1 MVGKG
6 LNCAERTNQNGVSRS
21 GRASAGTL
29 LVTLAAALVFLGV
42 YRPPAGLGSAPFAQA
57 TVLVPSVRAALNAF
71 GRSGEVRMRFA
82 LPGDKLEYPLEVG
95 GDPNTLG
102 YTWVRLDD
110 SVAVDSIRPLDGERL
125 IAPPEPG
132 FYQLAVMRD
141 GVRRVVGDLTV
152 AVLVPFEKKQGPILD
167 GYTIGTF
174 LAERIGGVEEDL
186 PEGFV
191 RVDSRTAN
199 LPVSKHLRLGDFL
212 TKDNQDVWPRYAAI
226 DARLLD
232 KLELVIDA
240 IGELRGDTS
249 GVRVEIDVHSAFR
262 TPFYNTR
269 NRFARDSRHTHGD
282 AIDVAIDAN
291 GDGRITR
298 SDTRLVALA
307 VERIE
312 SLHPDLVGGMGLYT
326 SARYNQ
332 AFVHIDTRGSKA
344 RWKG

>member
-1 MVGKG
+1 MVGPG
-6 LNCAERTNQNGVSRS
+6 LRRPSRNDGNGASRS

-29 LVTLAAALVFLGV
+29 IVTLAAAFVFLGF
-42 YRPPAGLGSAPFAQA
+42 YRPPAGIASAPFAQA
-57 TVLVPSVRAALNAF
+57 RVLVPPVRAALSAF
-71 GRSGEVRMRFA
+71 GRSGDVRMRFT
-82 LPGDKLEYPLEVG
+82 LPGERLEYPLEVG
-95 GDPNTLG
+95 GDPHTLG
-102 YTWVRLDD
+102 YTWVRLAD
-110 SVAVDSIRPLDGERL
+110 SVVVDSIRPLEGEGL

-152 AVLVPFEKKQGPILD
+152 AVLVPFEEKRGAVLD
-167 GYTIGTF
+167 GYTMGTF
-174 LAERIGGVEEDL
+174 LAERRGGVEEDL

-191 RVDSRTAN
+191 RVDSRTAS

-212 TKDNQDVWPRYAAI
+212 TKDTQNVWPRYAAI
-226 DARLLD
+226 DPRLLD

-249 GVRVEIDVHSAFR
+249 GVRVEIDVHSGFR

-269 NRFARDSRHTHGD
+269 KRFARDSRHTHGD

-312 SLHPDLVGGMGLYT
+312 RLHPDLVGGMGLYT
-326 SARYNQ
+326 SAKYNQ
-332 AFVHIDTRGSKA
+332 AFVHIDTRGSRA
-344 RWKG
+344 RWTG

>member
-6 LNCAERTNQNGVSRS
+6 LKSSDSTKQNPVSRS

-29 LVTLAAALVFLGV
+29 IVSLVAALVFLGM
-42 YRPPAGLGSAPFAQA
+42 YRPPAGIGAAPFAEA
-57 TVLVPSVRAALNAF
+57 TVRVPSVRAALNAF

-82 LPGDKLEYPLEVG
+82 LPGERLEYPLEVG
-95 GDPNTLG
+95 GDPSTLG

-110 SVAVDSIRPLDGERL
+110 SVAADSVRPLEGDRL
-125 IAPPEPG
+125 VAPPEPG
-132 FYQLAVMRD
+132 FYQLAVMRN

-152 AVLVPFEKKQGPILD
+152 AVLVPFEEKQGPLLD
-167 GYTIGTF
+167 GYKIGTF
-174 LAERIGGVEEDL
+174 LAERLGGVEEDL

-191 RVDSRTAN
+191 RVDSRTAS

-212 TKDNQDVWPRYAAI
+212 TKDNQNVWPRYAAI
-226 DARLLD
+226 DPRLLD
-232 KLELVIDA
+232 KLELVIEA

-249 GVRVEIDVHSAFR
+249 GVRVEIDVHSGFR

-307 VERIE
+307 VERTE
-312 SLHPDLVGGMGLYT
+312 RLHPDLVGGMGLYT
-326 SARYNQ
+326 SAKYNQ